1 MKIIALV
8 KQVPDTWEDRSL
20 DTATGLLD
28 RESTEAVLD
37 EIGERSIEVALQ
49 AKDADKS
56 VEVVALTMGPAS
68 ATEALRKALSMGADS
83 AIHVLDDSLAGADLG
98 RTARVLA
105 AAISRAGADLVIAGA
120 ESTDGRG
127 GVLAGWIAELLG
139 QPSLDSLDEVTI
151 EASTV
156 SGVRG
161 TEHGSAQV
169 HASLPAIIAV
179 TERIA
184 EPRFP
189 NFKGIMSA
197 KKKPLETLNVADLGV
212 EDGSSASIVLTT
224 AERPARE
231 AGRKIVDDGNAAG
244 ELAEFLIAARLV

>member
-244 ELAEFLIAARLV
+244 ELPEFLIAARLV